1 MKYSIK
7 IEKKEPL
14 LVLNT
19 GIVYAQRK
27 YWCGS
32 ATHPLKLSLLLPRI
46 FFPYDEKVKY
56 PLIVWICGGGFTE
69 MNRDV
74 WMPELA
80 YFAKHGFA
88 VASVEYTTAQRDAWP
103 QQLVDIKEAIRWL
116 RAHEGEYSY
125 NAEKIAVMGES
136 AGGYFSAAVAATGE
150 TREYD
155 LGAYLEQSSAVQA
168 AVPFYPPVNV
178 RELEVDP
185 EVVVVPRN
193 IEQYLDPRDYITDR
207 TPPFLIFHG
216 MLDSQVPYSQGEELY
231 EALQKAG
238 VESDLYLVEGAEH
251 AEGHFFQEE
260 TKAMI
265 VRFLEKHL

>member
-32 ATHPLKLSLLLPRI
+32 ATLKLSLLLPRI

-150 TREYD
+150 TGEYD

-185 EVVVVPRN
+185 EVVVVPRD